1 MSATLAPQGLVPA
14 RHLSGVIRV
23 ENQVDGILS
32 GYATSLFT
40 GTPVGRGT
48 NGTIEFTTG
57 VAGACIGVFQG
68 CEFSAATKRFVLPYF
83 PAGQTYDAGTMIAKY
98 TFGRDIVYEGQ
109 SIGPV
114 PATAVGEAINING
127 ASTSGS
133 TFTGFSTQALGAPT
147 GATAGTFIIH
157 GLAQYDDN
165 AWGDA
170 FTKVLVRIASDQVAV
185 A

>member
-14 RHLSGVIRV
+14 RHLSGTIRV
-23 ENQVDGILS
+23 ENQVDGVLS
-32 GYATSLFT
+32 GYSSNLFT
-40 GTPVGRGT
+40 GTPVARGT
-48 NGTIEFTTG
+48 NGTLEFTTG

-68 CEFSAATKRFVLPYF
+68 CEFSAATKRFILPYF

-98 TFGRDIVYEGQ
+98 TYGAEIIYEGQ
-109 SIGPV
+109 SIGSV

-127 ASTSGS
+127 ASVTGS

-147 GATAGTFIIH
+147 GATAGTFTIV
-157 GLAQYDDN
+157 GLAMYDDN

-170 FTKVLVRIASDQVAV
+170 FTKVLVQIFAKQIQVA
-185 A
+185 

>member
-165 AWGDA
+165 AWGDL
-170 FTKVLVRIASDQVAV
+170 FTKVLVRIAIDQVAV